1 MEYGLPVYVYSYPNR
16 PYNVLGYMN
25 VTTSSMH
32 QRGLIALATGGPEA
46 LALKSAPKRAQ
57 EIGADALIVMNQG
70 EVYAGATSISSAF
83 TTGNFYGAGFNA
95 TTTGTTL
102 SKPLFRGR
110 ASIILIKW
118 KA

>member
-1 MEYGLPVYVYSYPNR
+1 M
-16 PYNVLGYMN
+16 GYMK
-25 VTTSSMH
+25 VTASSMH
-32 QRGLIALATGGPEA
+32 QRGLIALTTEGPEA
-46 LALKSAPKRAQ
+46 VALKSTSERAQ
-57 EIGADALIVMNQG
+57 EIGADALIVVNQG
-70 EVYAGATSISSAF
+70 EEYVGSTTTRSAF

-118 KA
+118 L